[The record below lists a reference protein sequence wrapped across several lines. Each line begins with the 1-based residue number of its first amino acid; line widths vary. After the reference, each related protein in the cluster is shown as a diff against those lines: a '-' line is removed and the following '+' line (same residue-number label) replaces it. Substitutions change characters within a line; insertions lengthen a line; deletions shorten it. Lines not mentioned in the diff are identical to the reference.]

1 MNSGDKDAFSPSG
14 IERVLS
20 HGRFISCMEEES
32 EWILYIYKIFLPTV
46 SQGTLI
52 QNNKI
57 CHEGIFWGNLPW
69 APVEDLG
76 CSSNFLLLAAFPLS
90 P

>member
-1 MNSGDKDAFSPSG
+1 MFIAFSLEYVNSGDKDAFSPSG

-20 HGRFISCMEEES
+20 HGRFISCMERGS
-32 EWILYIYKIFLPTV
+32 QRDFIYIYKILPAV

-57 CHEGIFWGNLPW
+57 CHEGIFWGSLPIS
-69 APVEDLG
+69 LG
-76 CSSNFLLLAAFPLS
+76 KKI
-90 P
+90 